1 MAKQT
6 PGDPGAQTDLQRAT
20 MHSIDTLRQRGIR
33 LAGEETPDE
42 LADLQTA
49 VERFDA
55 AVRDLG
61 GDSFTNSPLS
71 SEPDDP
77 ELVIP
82 ERRRGEPA
90 AGYIRRIAEAT
101 TRLRSRGS

>member
-1 MAKQT
+1 MARPT
-6 PGDPGAQTDLQRAT
+6 PTEQAAREELQRAT
-20 MHSIDTLRQRGIR
+20 MHSIDTLRQRGI
-33 LAGEETPDE
+33 LLTGDEQPGE

-77 ELVIP
+77 ALVVP
-82 ERRRGEPA
+82 ERRRGEAVTEYIQRIDEAA
-90 AGYIRRIAEAT
+90 AG
-101 TRLRSRGS
+101 LRGR

>member
-1 MAKQT
+1 MARPT
-6 PGDPGAQTDLQRAT
+6 PSDPGAQEELQRAT
-20 MHSIDTLRQRGIR
+20 MHSIDTLRQRGVLLR
-33 LAGEETPDE
+33 GDEAPDE

-82 ERRRGEPA
+82 ERRQREDA
-90 AGYIRRIAEAT
+90 REYIRRIDAAAQ
-101 TRLRSRGS
+101 RLRQRPR